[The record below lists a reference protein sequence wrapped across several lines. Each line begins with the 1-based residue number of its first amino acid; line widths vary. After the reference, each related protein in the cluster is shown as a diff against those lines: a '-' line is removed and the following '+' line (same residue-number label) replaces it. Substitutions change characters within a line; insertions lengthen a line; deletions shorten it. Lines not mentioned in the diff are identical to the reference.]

1 MKGMHTVAKPHECK
15 KVIVSYPVIAF
26 QVKLTYSQRGMY
38 PYVKC

>member
-1 MKGMHTVAKPHECK
+1 MKGTHTVAKPHECK

-26 QVKLTYSQRGMY
+26 QGMY